1 MTTIYLVRHAEA
13 EGNLYRIAHGHY
25 NSCITD
31 DRGCRQIRALA
42 ERFRDVPVDAVY
54 ASDLIRTRTTAQSI
68 YLPKGLQL
76 HPDPAFR
83 EICMGEWEEHCWYEL
98 LRKYPQSHHDFNHRL
113 DRWQVPGSETA
124 RQVLDRYLPALRRVA
139 RQHDGQTVAIFS
151 HGAAMR
157 IVLGTLQGLSTL
169 AKQKWWRQKGVQ
181 EMGQLYAPLT
191 EEERQQLG
199 VPSGGEGVAVRFVDE
214 LIGAYQ
220 LLPRPEE
227 GVGEIGW
234 YGLLPQWQGRDQG
247 IQPLGQIIQR
257 CRHMGLLRLRLR
269 CGDDRQRSFWEKLGF
284 SQVGGDVMEK
294 NITPRVLDAHIPL

>member
-1 MTTIYLVRHAEA
+1 MTSGCCTGMTTAIW
-13 EGNLYRIAHGHY
+13 YR
-25 NSCITD
+25 
-31 DRGCRQIRALA
+31 RG
-42 ERFRDVPVDAVY
+42 V
-54 ASDLIRTRTTAQSI
+54 
-68 YLPKGLQL
+68 
-76 HPDPAFR
+76 
-83 EICMGEWEEHCWYEL
+83 
-98 LRKYPQSHHDFNHRL
+98 
-113 DRWQVPGSETA
+113 
-124 RQVLDRYLPALRRVA
+124 
-139 RQHDGQTVAIFS
+139 
-151 HGAAMR
+151 
-157 IVLGTLQGLSTL
+157 STL

-199 VPSGGEGVAVRFVDE
+199 VPTGGEGVAVRFCDE

-269 CGDDRQRSFWEKLGF
+269 CGDARQRSFWEKLGF
-284 SQVGGDVMEK
+284 YPVEGNVMEK